1 MSTKSDR
8 IFVGQKVF
16 ARPLL
21 ILSAK
26 KMQRKRKRKEKTILN
41 YADDTGE
48 KNETTLHESERS
60 DDPPTD
66 TEPANQRECNNTIAK

>member
-8 IFVGQKVF
+8 ICVGHK

-26 KMQRKRKRKEKTILN
+26 AMDEREEKKNAKKKKRQKKTILN

-48 KNETTLHESERS
+48 KNER
-60 DDPPTD
+60 
-66 TEPANQRECNNTIAK
+66 I